1 MMKRLIDKLAVAVFL
16 VLALTMQ
23 KAAAQGNGGNQP
35 TFVEDL
41 AWTVTFDGA
50 SYDAGAD
57 ETTYTYSVC
66 SVSAADWAA
75 AGNSPSD
82 LKDLSHWGL
91 TFSQDCPDVELSGSH
106 QVSVGQDGSIPNR
119 PHIIKWDH
127 AQAKFDPVCKTY
139 TLVVGGFSEPVDGE
153 YLVKAGRT
161 YVMRSIQV
169 PGCPSDPPPP
179 TPSLSINDAS
189 GRECD
194 GPLTFQVCLSEA
206 TDQDVTVAY
215 ATSDSSA
222 IAGSDYTAASGTLT
236 IPAGQTCV
244 SFQVGLTD
252 DNAAEGNETF
262 AVTLSNPNGAT
273 VGDGEGV
280 GTIENCEPTI
290 SISDAS
296 GRECDGP
303 LTFEVC
309 LSEVTDEDVTVAYAT
324 SDSSATAGSDYTA
337 ASGTVTIPAGQTC
350 VSFQVGLTD
359 DNAAE
364 GNETFAVTLSN
375 PSGATV
381 GDGEGVG
388 TIENCEPTISISD
401 ASGRE
406 CDGPLTFE
414 VCLSEVTDEDVT
426 VAYATSDSSA
436 TAGSDYTAASGS
448 VTIPAGQ
455 TCVSFQV
462 GLSEDTDVEGNE
474 TFTITLSNPVGAP
487 IGDGEGT
494 GTIEDCAPPSISIFG
509 DTVGECDGS
518 VAINV
523 CLDAIHDEDVT
534 VDYLTSGV
542 TATEGVDYVAASG
555 TLTIPAGQLCAQVTI
570 QVNVETDNETDE
582 TFVVT
587 LSNPGGAII
596 AVNEATITIE
606 DCTVPPEEDPTVVIA
621 DPDLAK
627 ECEDEEVLFTV
638 TLSKVS
644 TEVITVNYATQDVSA
659 TAGLD
664 YQAASGTLTF
674 QPGETSK
681 IVTISLISDEVSETP
696 ELFRVVLTNPIGALL
711 GDAIGEATVQD
722 CDDDPTAVELVS
734 FEVEDQDNGSLVFKW
749 ETASEFESAGFHLL
763 RSANESDQAYAFDKI
778 TDRMILAKGS
788 TGEGAT
794 YEHIDKPGYGRYLYE
809 LEETE
814 LDGNKVRLATLL
826 VELMPTIAGVKVT
839 EEGIVLTYPTVPG
852 WEYTV
857 EYVDSLDN
865 ERVWAPLEAEGQ
877 GEGRVVD
884 REGLGMTS
892 RMYRLTAVRE

>member
-16 VLALTMQ
+16 VVALTMQ

-35 TFVEDL
+35 TLVEDL

-66 SVSAADWAA
+66 SVSADDWAE

-139 TLVVGGFSEPVDGE
+139 TLVVGGFSEPVNGE

-222 IAGSDYTAASGTLT
+222 I
-236 IPAGQTCV
+236 
-244 SFQVGLTD
+244 
-252 DNAAEGNETF
+252 
-262 AVTLSNPNGAT
+262 
-273 VGDGEGV
+273 
-280 GTIENCEPTI
+280 
-290 SISDAS
+290 
-296 GRECDGP
+296 
-303 LTFEVC
+303 
-309 LSEVTDEDVTVAYAT
+309 
-324 SDSSATAGSDYTA
+324 AGSDYTA

-436 TAGSDYTAASGS
+436 TAGSDYTAASGT

-494 GTIEDCAPPSISIFG
+494 GTIEDCAPPRVSIFG

-606 DCTVPPEEDPTVVIA
+606 DCTVPPEEDPTIVIA

-696 ELFRVVLTNPIGALL
+696 ELLRVVLTNPIGALL

-734 FEVEDQDNGSLVFKW
+734 FEVVDQDNGSLVFKW

-763 RSANESDQAYAFDKI
+763 RSANDSDQPYEFDQV

-826 VELMPTIAGVKVT
+826 VKLMPTIAGVKVT